1 MFIKKTLYNCEFEFL
16 LIENIEQL
24 NFFCDQINSNDI
36 LAIDT
41 EFTRK
46 STYYPIL
53 STIQIALKQPAKLK
67 KLVLIDVIKCS
78 NISKIINIINKPQ
91 ITKIFHCSLQDL
103 QIFYNISKQFPKNI
117 CDTQIMANFCQEP
130 SNIGYSNLVK
140 NLFSVEICKKMQNSD
155 WQSRPLN
162 QSQIDYA
169 MVDVLFLHEI
179 YENFLQILNSRKQFD
194 WFVEEMNDYIDKI
207 LSDNSPNLIKS
218 FQISKLDKLEI
229 NRLNKLIILREK
241 FAQIY
246 NLPRE
251 HLLKNLDLLNIAK
264 FDKNNFNE
272 ENLPQY
278 LSKEFKKIIG
288 EEIANNDILP
298 SIELPIKLN
307 LIDKKNIDKIK
318 SLIAKISKK
327 IQFNE
332 QFLLNN
338 NQIKNIVINNNVKNS
353 INGWRYQI
361 FGNQIEQI
369 IFNQHENNHR
379 KLENE
384 PRL

>member
-1 MFIKKTLYNCEFEFL
+1 M
-16 LIENIEQL
+16 
-24 NFFCDQINSNDI
+24 
-36 LAIDT
+36 
-41 EFTRK
+41 
-46 STYYPIL
+46 
-53 STIQIALKQPAKLK
+53 
-67 KLVLIDVIKCS
+67 
-78 NISKIINIINKPQ
+78 
-91 ITKIFHCSLQDL
+91 
-103 QIFYNISKQFPKNI
+103 
-117 CDTQIMANFCQEP
+117 
-130 SNIGYSNLVK
+130 
-140 NLFSVEICKKMQNSD
+140 
-155 WQSRPLN
+155 
-162 QSQIDYA
+162 
-169 MVDVLFLHEI
+169 
-179 YENFLQILNSRKQFD
+179 
-194 WFVEEMNDYIDKI
+194 
-207 LSDNSPNLIKS
+207 
-218 FQISKLDKLEI
+218 
-229 NRLNKLIILREK
+229 REK
-241 FAQIY
+241 FAKIY

-278 LSKEFKKIIG
+278 LSNEFKKIIG
-288 EEIANNDILP
+288 EEIIKDDISP
-298 SIELPIKLN
+298 SIELPIKLD

>member
-1 MFIKKTLYNCEFEFL
+1 
-16 LIENIEQL
+16 
-24 NFFCDQINSNDI
+24 
-36 LAIDT
+36 
-41 EFTRK
+41 
-46 STYYPIL
+46 
-53 STIQIALKQPAKLK
+53 
-67 KLVLIDVIKCS
+67 
-78 NISKIINIINKPQ
+78 
-91 ITKIFHCSLQDL
+91 
-103 QIFYNISKQFPKNI
+103 
-117 CDTQIMANFCQEP
+117 
-130 SNIGYSNLVK
+130 
-140 NLFSVEICKKMQNSD
+140 
-155 WQSRPLN
+155 
-162 QSQIDYA
+162 
-169 MVDVLFLHEI
+169 
-179 YENFLQILNSRKQFD
+179 
-194 WFVEEMNDYIDKI
+194 
-207 LSDNSPNLIKS
+207 
-218 FQISKLDKLEI
+218 
-229 NRLNKLIILREK
+229 LREK
-241 FAQIY
+241 FAKIY

-278 LSKEFKKIIG
+278 LSNEFKKIIG
-288 EEIANNDILP
+288 EEIIKDDISP
-298 SIELPIKLN
+298 SIELPIKLD